1 MSGPCKSPERRW
13 ADLRLVGG
21 DGMCLVDASV
31 MPDLLG
37 GNIDAVVMT
46 IVEKAADM
54 LLGKPSCRPRKSRTD
69 RCVSTEACPENLN
82 NYTYKLL

>member
-1 MSGPCKSPERRW
+1 MSEPCKSPERRW

-54 LLGKPSCRPRKSRTD
+54 LLGQAFPVACANRGPTDASAPKPAPKI
-69 RCVSTEACPENLN
+69 
-82 NYTYKLL
+82 